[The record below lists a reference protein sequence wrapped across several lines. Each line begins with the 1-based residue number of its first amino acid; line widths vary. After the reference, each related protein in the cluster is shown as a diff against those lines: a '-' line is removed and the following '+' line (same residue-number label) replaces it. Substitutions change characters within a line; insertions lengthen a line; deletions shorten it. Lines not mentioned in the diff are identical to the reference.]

1 MSARLGSNNKFRG
14 TTFWQMPIMLLLF
27 VASSWAASSETALYA
42 FLGGSADGMVP
53 EAGLVFDSHGNAY
66 GTTFYGGGG
75 TCLSGC
81 GIVFELTPTDAGEW
95 TETIIHHFNPNIGDS
110 GRVVSRL
117 TFDTQGNLYGVGS
130 ADGSYIFKL
139 SPPKNGGEWKETI
152 IHQFGSACLSE
163 SAAGGCNALGY
174 LLFDSAGNLYGTTTA
189 GGGPKGCGTV
199 YKLAPQSN
207 GSWKESVLHVFQ
219 QGVSHCA
226 GKSTD
231 GQYPADGLIMDNSGN
246 LYGTTFYGGADDTGT
261 VFKLAPT
268 TSGPWKETI
277 LYTFLII
284 KDPDA
289 GGNPYAGVV
298 MDSAGNLY
306 GTAMSGGNDQG
317 ASGLV
322 FELSPTTEGEW
333 KEAVIHN
340 FPTPRYVD
348 GEEPY
353 TGVLLESAGNLYG
366 ATYVGGGEQEADCPD
381 FDGCGTVYKLTPS
394 GGGTWSQTILYA
406 FQNSTDGGQLY
417 DDVLSM
423 DAEGNLYG
431 AAFTGGDAT
440 CDNGLLLGGCGVA
453 FKVTQ

>member
-1 MSARLGSNNKFRG
+1 MSVRSGNND
-14 TTFWQMPIMLLLF
+14 TFQFAALQVAIMLLWF
-27 VASSWAASSETALYA
+27 VASSWAASSETPLYA
-42 FLGGSADGMVP
+42 FLGGSADGMIP

-66 GTTFYGGGG
+66 GTTIDGGGG
-75 TCLSGC
+75 TCISGC
-81 GIVFELTPTDAGEW
+81 GIVFELTPTVTGEW
-95 TETIIHHFNPNIGDS
+95 TETIIHHFNPNVGDS
-110 GRVVSRL
+110 GMVVSRL

-139 SPPKNGGEWKETI
+139 SPPQNGGEWTETI

-163 SAAGGCNALGY
+163 SAAGGCNALGH
-174 LLFDSAGNLYGTTTA
+174 LLFDSAGNIYGTTTA

-199 YKLAPQSN
+199 YKLAPQEN
-207 GSWKESVLHVFQ
+207 GSWKETVLHVFQ

-231 GQYPADGLIMDNSGN
+231 GQYPADGLIMDSAGN
-246 LYGTTFYGGADDTGT
+246 LYGTTYYGGADDGGI

-268 TSGPWKETI
+268 PSGKWKETI
-277 LYTFLII
+277 LHTFLALT
-284 KDPDA
+284 D

-298 MDSAGNLY
+298 MDRAGNLY
-306 GTAMSGGNDQG
+306 GTTLSGGNDQG
-317 ASGLV
+317 ASGIV
-322 FELSPTTEGEW
+322 FELSPTTKGEW
-333 KEAVIHN
+333 RETVIHN
-340 FPTPRYVD
+340 FPTPRFVD
-348 GEEPY
+348 GELPY
-353 TGVLLESAGNLYG
+353 TGVLLDSAGNLYG
-366 ATYVGGGEQEADCPD
+366 ATYAGGGEQEAECAD

-394 GGGTWSQTILYA
+394 GDGTWTETILYA

-417 DDVLSM
+417 DDVLTM

-453 FKVTQ
+453 FEVTP